1 MNLAPVKILNL
12 SNLSFVIGNSCGMY
26 EQQELLE
33 RLERLNAIGVA
44 LSAERDNN
52 RLLEMILLGAKEI
65 TNADGGTLYTVTED
79 QHLKF
84 EIMRTQTL
92 GIAMGGTTGKDITF
106 APLSLYLEDGTPNLN
121 MVAAYAV
128 LNERTVNIEDA
139 YQADGFDFS
148 GTRKFDQST
157 NYRSKSFLTIPMKN
171 HENEIIGVLQLIN
184 AIDPVTHEIVAFSP
198 ANQQLVESLASQ
210 AAVALTNH
218 NLIEGLKNLFESFIE
233 LIADAV
239 DEKSPYTGGHCRRV
253 PELTM
258 MLADAIC
265 RTQTGPLKDFSLSEK
280 EIYELRIAA
289 WLHDCGKV
297 ATPESVMDKPTKLAT
312 IFDRIHLLDQRFEL
326 LKKQAECEMLRKQLE
341 AIKKGQHS
349 DAAKLEIQLDA
360 FKRRLD
366 ADRDFL
372 RKANIGGEYMTPEHQ
387 QRVRDIARN
396 SLIDADGKAINF
408 LSDDEIYNLN
418 IVRGTLTAEERT
430 IINNHIVVTINML
443 ESLPYPK
450 DLKRVPE
457 YAGGHHERMD
467 GKGYPRGLTR
477 QQMSIPAR
485 VMGVADIF
493 EALTSGDRPYK
504 KAKSLSESLKILGQM
519 KLDNHI
525 DPDVFDIFM
534 REKIYLRYAELFLE
548 AEQIDHVDESMIP
561 GYTI

>member
-1 MNLAPVKILNL
+1 MP
-12 SNLSFVIGNSCGMY
+12 
-26 EQQELLE
+26 EQQELLK

-92 GIAMGGTTGKDITF
+92 GITMGGTTGKDIPF
-106 APLSLYLEDGTPNLN
+106 APLPLYLEDGTPNLN

-157 NYRSKSFLTIPMKN
+157 NYRSKSFLTIPMQN

-184 AIDPVTHEIVAFSP
+184 ATDPETGEIVAFSP
-198 ANQQLVESLASQ
+198 ANQRLVESLASQ

-258 MLADAIC
+258 MLADAVC
-265 RTQTGPLKDFSLSEK
+265 RTQVGPLKDFSLSEK
-280 EIYELRIAA
+280 EIYELKIAA

-326 LKKQAECEMLRKQLE
+326 LKKQAECDMLRKQLE
-341 AIKKGQHS
+341 SIKNGQHS
-349 DAAKLEIQLDA
+349 DAAKLESQLDA
-360 FKRRLD
+360 FKRQLD
-366 ADRDFL
+366 VDRDFL
-372 RKANIGGEYMTPEHQ
+372 RNANFGGEYMTPEHQ
-387 QRVRDIARN
+387 QRVRDIAN
-396 SLIDADGKAINF
+396 YSLIDADGKAINF

-418 IVRGTLTAEERT
+418 IARGTLTAEERT

-477 QQMSIPAR
+477 QQMSVPAR

-504 KAKSLSESLKILGQM
+504 KAKPLSESLRILGEM

-525 DPDVFDIFM
+525 DPDVFDIFI
-534 REKIYLRYAELFLE
+534 REKIYLRYAEQFLE
-548 AEQIDHVDESMIP
+548 PEQIDDVDESLIP
-561 GYTI
+561 GYVP